1 MNLTNILQEGCVVI
15 DADCSDKESVLR
27 KIAEVAK
34 RNPILKK
41 IKEED
46 IYQSLVEREKLGST
60 ALFNR
65 IAIPH
70 CKLKKI
76 KDFVVGIVRL
86 ENAVDFDSLD
96 ENPTNVFVFII
107 APESER
113 NEHLRLLSAISRYLR
128 IEGNP
133 EKILTASS
141 AEKVRESFL
150 RHTKVNEDIKQE
162 DDHRLYTVIVQK
174 EEYFED
180 VLDIFAELEN
190 SSFTVLEGN
199 NASSYLYRMPLF
211 SSLWE
216 PSHNT
221 FCRVVTAMVKK
232 SDSQLVANQINSI
245 ISNLEN
251 RTGILMM
258 VQQIFYQNG
267 ALDI

>member
-1 MNLTNILQEGCVVI
+1 MNLTNILKEGCVVI
-15 DADCSDKESVLR
+15 DAECSDKESVLR
-27 KIAEVAK
+27 KIAEIAK

-41 IKEED
+41 IREEE
-46 IYQSLVEREKLGST
+46 IYQSLAEREKLGST

-96 ENPTNVFVFII
+96 NNPTKVFVFII
-107 APESER
+107 APESQR
-113 NEHLRLLSAISRYLR
+113 NEHLRILSAISRYLR

-133 EKILTASS
+133 EKILTAGS

-150 RHTKVNEDIKQE
+150 RHTKVQE
-162 DDHRLYTVIVQK
+162 NIEQADDHRLYTVIVQK
-174 EEYFED
+174 EECFED
-180 VLDIFAELEN
+180 VLDVFAELEN
-190 SSFTVLEGN
+190 SSFTVIEGN

-211 SSLWE
+211 RSLWE
-216 PSHNT
+216 PSQNS

-232 SDSQLVANQINSI
+232 SDSQDVANQINSI
-245 ISNLEN
+245 ISKLEN